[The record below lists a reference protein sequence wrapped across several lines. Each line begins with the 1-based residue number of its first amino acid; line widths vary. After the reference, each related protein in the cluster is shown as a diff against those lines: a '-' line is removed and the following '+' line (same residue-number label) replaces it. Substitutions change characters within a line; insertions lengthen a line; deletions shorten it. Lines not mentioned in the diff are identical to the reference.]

1 MFIHM
6 GRMNSIT
13 VIFERLNEDLVS
25 IHAAGYAMSRHSS
38 VLTNA
43 TCMEYRKVF
52 RSCGALKNLAK
63 FARVKA
69 PVWASPERIHY
80 YHHERERDE
89 QHQEYQIWKS
99 PGGSRYLHFPA
110 ESLMFPGAEVDSHE
124 IALVPYVIG
133 VHPDMIAVLGEHG
146 QMIVVALVEQEM
158 HVSGELAVLLMVH
171 ELNIARSPPSR

>member
-69 PVWASPERIHY
+69 PVWASLNAYTI
-80 YHHERERDE
+80 
-89 QHQEYQIWKS
+89 IITS
-99 PGGSRYLHFPA
+99 GSATNSSRNTRYGRAQVDLVIFI
-110 ESLMFPGAEVDSHE
+110 SLRKV
-124 IALVPYVIG
+124 
-133 VHPDMIAVLGEHG
+133 
-146 QMIVVALVEQEM
+146 
-158 HVSGELAVLLMVH
+158 
-171 ELNIARSPPSR
+171 

>member
-1 MFIHM
+1 MPKYRAPSPSGKRRKSKSATVARVRISMFIHM

-110 ESLMFPGAEVDSHE
+110 ESLMFPGAKL
-124 IALVPYVIG
+124 IPT
-133 VHPDMIAVLGEHG
+133 
-146 QMIVVALVEQEM
+146 
-158 HVSGELAVLLMVH
+158 
-171 ELNIARSPPSR
+171 RSPLSHTSSVSTQT